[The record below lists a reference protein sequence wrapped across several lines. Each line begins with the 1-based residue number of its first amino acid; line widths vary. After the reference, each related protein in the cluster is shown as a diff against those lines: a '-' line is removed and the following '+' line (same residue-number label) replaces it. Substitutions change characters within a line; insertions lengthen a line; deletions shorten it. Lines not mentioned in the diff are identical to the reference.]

1 MTRDKKFQ
9 LLITVGSIGG
19 LAIALAVFAV
29 IHPHPGAAI
38 SPERI
43 AIGTLVVALAMIWTC
58 YFTVRAHFA
67 RDEFKRQR
75 EIAASFWGGWLGMA
89 ATAPVFFF
97 IAAGGFGPIATFHAP
112 LLVFT
117 FGYLLAPVFAV
128 LGTVAAQLWL
138 LVRDKR
144 G

>member
-9 LLITVGSIGG
+9 FLITVGSIGG
-19 LAIALAVFAV
+19 IAIGLATIAV
-29 IHPHPGAAI
+29 IGPRYGTSP

-43 AIGTLVVALAMIWTC
+43 ALGTLVVAFAMIWTC

-97 IAAGGFGPIATFHAP
+97 IAVGGFGPIATSRAP
-112 LLVFT
+112 LLVFVM
-117 FGYLLAPVFAV
+117 GYLLAPIFAV

-138 LVRDKR
+138 LYRDKR